1 MKWGVLSHL
10 ERSTEFFSKVFG
22 HSIAV
27 RIFFFPSALCFPQ
40 LFSFTNIFQEVLSF
54 GRFFQSLSMSGTINV
69 VRKINLKDKKFSRTC
84 LQTYKP
90 KST

>member
-1 MKWGVLSHL
+1 MKWGALSHF

-27 RIFFFPSALCFPQ
+27 RIFFFPSACVFRN
-40 LFSFTNIFQEVLSF
+40 FNSFTNTFQEVFSF
-54 GRFFQSLSMSGTINV
+54 GRFFQFLSTSGTINV
-69 VRKINLKDKKFSRTC
+69 AKKMNLKAKKISRTC

-90 KST
+90 QFT